1 MEYFPFYMDIEN
13 IRCLVVGGG
22 KTALHK
28 INVLL
33 PFKPIITVTAPEI
46 CKEILEIPGI
56 ETRER
61 GFEERDLDNVKF
73 VISAT
78 NDNSLNRRIYKLCL
92 ARNIPINSVD
102 DKQSCTFIFPAIV
115 KKKSVTAAVSTG
127 GKSPVCA
134 RFLKQLIDNALDD
147 NALNAVEI
155 LGAYREKIQSSLTS
169 TDKRRQAFEALL
181 DLCLTSGNDICSD
194 DVDDI
199 IKAVKNK
206 NEN

>member
-13 IRCLVVGGG
+13 VRCLVVGGG

-33 PFKPIITVTAPEI
+33 PFKPVITVTAPEI
-46 CKEILEIPGI
+46 CGEILKIPGI

-61 GFEERDLDNVKF
+61 GFEERDLDDVKF

-78 NDNSLNRRIYKLCL
+78 NDSSLNRRIYELCL
-92 ARNIPINSVD
+92 ERNIPINSVD

-127 GKSPVCA
+127 GKSPAGA
-134 RFLKQLIDNALDD
+134 RFLKLLIDDALDD

-155 LGAYREKIQSSLTS
+155 LGEYREKIQSSLS
-169 TDKRRQAFEALL
+169 SADKRRQAFEALL
-181 DLCLTSGNDICSD
+181 DLCLISGNDICGE

-199 IKAVKNK
+199 IRAVKSK
-206 NEN
+206 VEN